1 MSTAILR
8 ALRLVSA
15 HLQHHDIASQIILSN
30 SNHIGRNFDVPFKH
44 NTKEKSWVLRCVTMY
59 NKCQCQEAVC
69 LSDCGIHGADPRQ
82 EQCKKFLKE
91 VSLLHLHHKRPFIY
105 CLLSR
110 FHKHCRKA
118 QLQ

>member
-30 SNHIGRNFDVPFKH
+30 SNQIGRNFDVPFKH
-44 NTKEKSWVLRCVTMY
+44 NTEEKSWVLRCVTMY

-69 LSDCGIHGADPRQ
+69 LSDCGIHGLSYIAFCLDFTSIAGR
-82 EQCKKFLKE
+82 LNYSS
-91 VSLLHLHHKRPFIY
+91 SLQMKPYLFRTT
-105 CLLSR
+105 
-110 FHKHCRKA
+110 A
-118 QLQ
+118 